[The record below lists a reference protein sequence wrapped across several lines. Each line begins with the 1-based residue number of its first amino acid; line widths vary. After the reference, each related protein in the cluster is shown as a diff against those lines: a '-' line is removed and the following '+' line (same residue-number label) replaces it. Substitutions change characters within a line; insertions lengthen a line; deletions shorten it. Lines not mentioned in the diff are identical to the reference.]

1 MLADTVHAAVVEL
14 PEKYRE
20 RTPSFSADGT
30 VKLGVLQR
38 GGVLS
43 MAGSASNQEVAR
55 KLMTEFPDLFA
66 GFNDALGRV
75 GSVARRL
82 GVD

>member
-1 MLADTVHAAVVEL
+1 MFAGPIINLKSYRSKQEKAQLWVPGEGSRHSRRGPASRPLMLADTLYAAVVEL
-14 PEKYRE
+14 PE
-20 RTPSFSADGT
+20 
-30 VKLGVLQR
+30 
-38 GGVLS
+38 
-43 MAGSASNQEVAR
+43 
-55 KLMTEFPDLFA
+55 MTEFPDLFA